1 LGAARVSNPNRPLAA
16 AAARDQVPAATMG
29 SRTRGGGLLPARL
42 VRGRTAPP
50 RGAAPSS
57 EPPRWAERHVPAGRA
72 LPAQE
77 PGRSRCGLPPA
88 DVEEPAPGAAPT
100 SHVRPSLPGPGRDRF
115 GAVRR
120 APGGQRPS
128 RRGPDAPAWGSPHA
142 RALDRAVKAG
152 VRAYGR
158 VASERACGGAL
169 GQARPPMPCPHLP
182 GLRLRPATPWSAL
195 A

>member
-1 LGAARVSNPNRPLAA
+1 
-16 AAARDQVPAATMG
+16 MG

-142 RALDRAVKAG
+142 RALDRAVEAD
-152 VRAYGR
+152 VR
-158 VASERACGGAL
+158 
-169 GQARPPMPCPHLP
+169 
-182 GLRLRPATPWSAL
+182 GLMLESQRPASAPTAGSRLSAL
-195 A
+195 AAERSGRLGRPCPARICQG